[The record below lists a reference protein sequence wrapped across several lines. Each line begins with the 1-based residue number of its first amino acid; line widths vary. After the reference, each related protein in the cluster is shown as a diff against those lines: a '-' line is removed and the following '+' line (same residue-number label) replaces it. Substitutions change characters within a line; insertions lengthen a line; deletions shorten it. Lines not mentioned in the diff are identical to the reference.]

1 MDTYLRSI
9 ERDAAIIIDVAQSM
23 PLDTSVPSCPGWTLG
38 DLVVHTGIVHRHKT
52 ETVAGG
58 WLDEAPPEPEEPDGD
73 VVMWFAAGVD
83 EMLEVFRLHDLSR
96 PTWTWCIHDHK
107 ADWWVRRMAHETA
120 IHGVDAQSAVGEPP
134 SLDPELATDGVDEI
148 LVEMMTGGPDW
159 STVTPM
165 EGVVELATPDRR
177 WGLRRATLSGTS
189 PSTGTR
195 YEALDTFVFDEAKPD
210 TVIGAEPSTLDLWLW
225 GRAPLSA
232 GSVSGDPSLAD
243 QVRAVAAEAT
253 Q

>member
-1 MDTYLRSI
+1 MDTATYLRSI

-23 PLDTSVPSCPGWTLG
+23 PLDTSVPSCPEWTLG
-38 DLVVHTGIVHRHKT
+38 DLVVHTGIVHRHNT

-58 WLDEAPPEPEEPDGD
+58 WLDEAPP
-73 VVMWFAAGVD
+73 
-83 EMLEVFRLHDLSR
+83 
-96 PTWTWCIHDHK
+96 WCIHDHK

-165 EGVVELATPDRR
+165 EDVVELATPDRR
-177 WGLRRATLSGTS
+177 WVLRRATLSGTS

-210 TVIGAEPSTLDLWLW
+210 TVIRAEPSTLDLWLW